1 MKLRARLP
9 FVLAALALSPVALW
23 AQEHG
28 EESQGGIF
36 DINAGLSFWTIVIF
50 LSLLFVLWKFAWG
63 PILAAVDA
71 REEAIQKALDEA
83 KERQEEAER
92 LLAEHREQLADARR
106 QAQEIVAEG
115 RSAGDTV
122 RKEIEEKAREEGQS
136 LISRARQEIGREKDA
151 ALDSLRRESVELAL
165 AAAARLIAEKVDSEK
180 DHELVMDY
188 LDKLSGPG
196 SGAEA

>member
-1 MKLRARLP
+1 MRLRAKLP
-9 FVLAALALSPVALW
+9 FALAALALSPVALW

-28 EESQGGIF
+28 EEAQGGIF
-36 DINAGLSFWTIVIF
+36 DINVGVSFWTIFIF
-50 LSLLFVLWKFAWG
+50 LVLLGVLWKFAG
-63 PILAAVDA
+63 DGTPAKPYKT
-71 REEAIQKALDEA
+71 IQKALDEA

-136 LISRARQEIGREKDA
+136 LISRARQEIEREKDA

-165 AAAARLIAEKVDSEK
+165 AAAARLIDEKVDSEK
-180 DHELVMDY
+180 DKELVMDY

>member
-1 MKLRARLP
+1 MRLRAKLL
-9 FVLAALALSPVALW
+9 FALAALAASPVALW

-28 EESQGGIF
+28 EEAQGGLF
-36 DINAGLSFWTIVIF
+36 DINVGVSFWTIVIF

-71 REEAIQKALDEA
+71 REEGIQRALDEA
-83 KERQEEAER
+83 RERQEAAEK

-115 RSAGDTV
+115 RSAGDSV

-180 DHELVMDY
+180 DQELVMDY

>member
-1 MKLRARLP
+1 MRHRASLP
-9 FVLAALALSPVALW
+9 FALAALALSPLALW

-28 EESQGGIF
+28 EEGQGGLF
-36 DINAGLSFWTIVIF
+36 DINVGVSFWTIVIF
-50 LSLLFVLWKFAWG
+50 LSLLFILWKYAWG

-71 REEAIQKALDEA
+71 REESIQKALDEA
-83 KERQEEAER
+83 KERQTEAEK

-136 LISRARQEIGREKDA
+136 LIGRARQEIEREKDA

-165 AAAARLIAEKVDSEK
+165 AATARLIDEKVDSEK
-180 DHELVMDY
+180 DKELVMDY

>member
-1 MKLRARLP
+1 MRLTVKLP
-9 FVLAALALSPVALW
+9 FVMTALALSPVALW

-28 EESQGGIF
+28 EESQRGIF
-36 DINAGLSFWTIVIF
+36 DINVGVSFWTIVIF
-50 LSLLFVLWKFAWG
+50 LSLLSVLWKFAWG

-71 REEAIQKALDEA
+71 REEAIQKSLDEA
-83 KERQEEAER
+83 KERQEEAEK

-115 RSAGDTV
+115 RSAGDSV

-151 ALDSLRRESVELAL
+151 ALDSLRREAVELAL

-180 DHELVMDY
+180 DQELVMDY
-188 LDKLSGPG
+188 LDKLSG
-196 SGAEA
+196 AEA

>member
-1 MKLRARLP
+1 MRLRARLL
-9 FVLAALALSPVALW
+9 FALAALAVSPVGVL

-28 EESQGGIF
+28 EESQGGLF
-36 DINAGLSFWTIVIF
+36 DINVGVSFWTIVIF

-71 REEAIQKALDEA
+71 REEGIQKALDEA
-83 KERQEEAER
+83 KERQEAAEK

-115 RSAGDTV
+115 RSAGDVV
-122 RKEIEEKAREEGQS
+122 RKEIEQKAREEGQS

-180 DHELVMDY
+180 DKELVMDY
-188 LDKLSGPG
+188 LDKLSEPE